1 MIELLSYGFMQRA
14 LLAGALAGLL
24 CGVLGFFVVLKRLS
38 FIGVGISHSAFGGIA
53 IGVVLG
59 VEPLVAAAIFA
70 TLVAWGIGWLSR
82 AGRLHEDTSIGIL
95 FSSAMALGVALIS
108 LSRRYQVDLFGYLF
122 GNILSVS
129 TGDLWLLVAISLCV
143 LAGVGLLFKELLF
156 IAFDEEVAR
165 ASGLPVTVLSF
176 LLLTCLALAVVAAI
190 RVVGIILV
198 EALLVIPAAIGYQL
212 AKGYRTMLLLSVVS
226 AVLSAIA
233 GLFASY
239 FVNVAAGATI
249 VLVLTVV
256 FCIAVAVARS
266 RRVTTARPVLLPHG
280 AHTPAE
286 AVTVRRG

>member
-14 LLAGALAGLL
+14 LLAGVLAGLL

-59 VEPLVAAAIFA
+59 VEPLLAAAVFA
-70 TLVAWGIGWLSR
+70 TLVAWAIGWLSR

-108 LSRRYQVDLFGYLF
+108 LSRTYQVDLFGYLF

-129 TGDLWLLVAISLCV
+129 SGDLWLLAIIAFFV
-143 LAGVGLLFKELLF
+143 LAGIGLLFKEFLF
-156 IAFDEEVAR
+156 VAFDEEVAR

-212 AKGYRTMLLLSVVS
+212 ARGYRTMLLVSVLS
-226 AVLSAIA
+226 AVLSAIG

-239 FVNVAAGATI
+239 VFNVAAGATI
-249 VLVLTVV
+249 VLVLTLV
-256 FCIAVAVARS
+256 FFVAVTVARN
-266 RRVTTARPVLLPHG
+266 RHVATARPVLLPQR
-280 AHTPAE
+280 AQTLP
-286 AVTVRRG
+286 

>member
-1 MIELLSYGFMQRA
+1 MTELLSYGFMQRA
-14 LLAGALAGLL
+14 LLAGVLAGLL

-59 VEPLVAAAIFA
+59 VEPLVAAAVFA

-108 LSRRYQVDLFGYLF
+108 LSHTYQVDLFGYLF

-129 TGDLWLLVAISLCV
+129 PRDLGLLAAIALLV

-156 IAFDEEVAR
+156 VSFDEEVAR

-176 LLLTCLALAVVAAI
+176 LLLTGLALAVVAAI

-212 AKGYRTMLLLSVVS
+212 AQGYRAMLCIAVLS
-226 AVLSAIA
+226 AVLSAVA
-233 GLFASY
+233 GLFISY
-239 FVNVAAGATI
+239 FFNVAAGATI
-249 VLVLTVV
+249 VLVLTLV
-256 FCIAVAVARS
+256 FGLAVAVARN
-266 RRVTTARPVLLPHG
+266 RRLAVVRPVLLQQGSP
-280 AHTPAE
+280 TL
-286 AVTVRRG
+286 R